1 MCVDEVAQVLGFSS
15 LPGHQAVG
23 GNFCQALRFG
33 GFYEQHTTFDF
44 KKSKQRVAHSLKILI
59 SAL

>member
-1 MCVDEVAQVLGFSS
+1 MSGTGVRFFRGKF
-15 LPGHQAVG
+15 LPGHQALG
-23 GNFCQALRFG
+23 SNFYQALRFG
-33 GFYEQHTTFDF
+33 VFYEQHITFDF

>member
-1 MCVDEVAQVLGFSS
+1 MGKF
-15 LPGHQAVG
+15 LPEHQALG
-23 GNFCQALRFG
+23 CNFCQALRFG
-33 GFYEQHTTFDF
+33 GFLYEQHITFDF